1 MSLINDVLK
10 DLERRQS
17 DTAST
22 TSRPGGSS
30 TRPTRRFRVLGW
42 WLVAAVCVGI
52 TLHLSLN
59 HLTPEP
65 PQATTVHASLQSPEP
80 IRPAVIDVD
89 EQVTERPAT
98 ETPVREIP
106 TTVTGQ
112 RSQEDPAPTVS
123 DPPTVAVEPSRVSEL
138 AGSQPVARREETI
151 DTVAATDKPTD
162 ERPSP
167 APPVRQVA
175 TAPERQAEA
184 SQDEPRRDISI
195 ERADEQ
201 RSRNEIERA
210 RRAFAAHRYGQAE
223 SMLRALLEH
232 NPADDE
238 ARELLA
244 TQLIRRDRHRRAIT
258 VLEDGLDA
266 ASDPARFARRL
277 GRLFMELGNP
287 ARARDLL
294 EGHAPDIDQ
303 DPDFHQLLAAA
314 YRQAGDHASAEAAY
328 RQLTLRTPQRSAA
341 WIGLGASLE
350 SLDRPQDAH
359 DAYRQALDTHDDPRA
374 IRFARQRL
382 RALGNAY
389 GDRP

>member
-22 TSRPGGSS
+22 TSRPGGSA

-59 HLTPEP
+59 HRSPEP
-65 PQATTVHASLQSPEP
+65 PQATTVHASLQSPGP
-80 IRPAVIDVD
+80 VRPAGIDFND
-89 EQVTERPAT
+89 QASEIPAT
-98 ETPVREIP
+98 ETSIRETP
-106 TTVTGQ
+106 DREAGEHRSDTEQT
-112 RSQEDPAPTVS
+112 SQEAPSPTVADS
-123 DPPTVAVEPSRVSEL
+123 PTDAVEPSRTPEL
-138 AGSQPVARREETI
+138 TESPPVARNVATI
-151 DTVAATDKPTD
+151 D
-162 ERPSP
+162 EQLSP
-167 APPVRQVA
+167 DPRARQVA
-175 TAPERQAEA
+175 AAGQREAEA
-184 SQDEPRRDISI
+184 SQDEPRRDIFI

-201 RSRNEIERA
+201 RSRNELDRA
-210 RRAFAAHRYGQAE
+210 RRAFAANRHGQAE
-223 SMLRALLEH
+223 SMLRDLLEH
-232 NPADDE
+232 NPANDE

-244 TQLIRRDRHRRAIT
+244 SQLIRRDRHRRAIT
-258 VLEDGLDA
+258 VLEAGLDSGA
-266 ASDPARFARRL
+266 DPARFARRL
-277 GRLFMELGNP
+277 GRLFVDHGNP
-287 ARARDLL
+287 ARARELL
-294 EGHAPDIDQ
+294 ERHAPDIND
-303 DPDFHQLLAAA
+303 DPDFHQLLAAT
-314 YRQAGDHASAEAAY
+314 YRQVGDHASAEATY
-328 RQLTLRTPQRSAA
+328 RQLTQTTPQRSAA